1 MIDLAHKW
9 EIVGADGSRATFGDP
24 TDPDFVG
31 YLREASGLDSAG
43 VRYQTIDIPMTDGA
57 ITTDAYYS
65 ARSIT
70 LEGMIW
76 PDPVSLV
83 NVRTEKLQRAT
94 NAMRADSIIRWWPTG
109 MSPLQVAVRRA
120 DPLRIRAG
128 RPRQFSLSV
137 IASDPRIYSQDERSF
152 TGATPTLISGSTYGV
167 TINAVNEGTVAAPW
181 EARIYGPMTN
191 PELRNV
197 TTGEKI
203 VTSGLTVSA
212 GDFLSYDS
220 AARTVKL
227 NGTVNKYADVTF
239 LQTSWFGL
247 IPGLNELSGRGTSTN
262 ADTYA
267 TLTYRA
273 AWL

>member
-152 TGATPTLISGSTYGV
+152 TANRILVIGNYLIRMQ
-167 TINAVNEGTVAAPW
+167 AVNEGTASAPW
-181 EARIYGPMTN
+181 AGRIYGPVTN
-191 PELRNV
+191 PEIWNV

-203 VTSGLTVSA
+203 VTTGLTVSA
-212 GDFLSYDS
+212 GDFLSFDS
-220 AARTVKL
+220 TARTVKL
-227 NGTVNKYADVTF
+227 NGTINKYANVDF

-247 IPGLNELSGRGTSTN
+247 IPGLNELRGLGTSTN